1 MMGNLRP
8 ARLTLPIA
16 LLRAREVV
24 MDLFRPMLH
33 AHGATEQQ
41 WRVLSVIREAGA
53 TDATALARN
62 ACILAPSLS
71 RVVRTLEV
79 RGMISLG
86 RDMND
91 ARRGLIGLTP
101 CGEIF
106 IAALAASNG
115 KLKRGRVQSR
125 STHF

>member
-1 MMGNLRP
+1 MPSDCLLNRKFVMMGNLRP

-41 WRVLSVIREAGA
+41 WRVLRVIREAGA

-71 RVVRTLEV
+71 RANPSAINLSTS
-79 RGMISLG
+79 GASASL
-86 RDMND
+86 
-91 ARRGLIGLTP
+91 
-101 CGEIF
+101 
-106 IAALAASNG
+106 
-115 KLKRGRVQSR
+115 
-125 STHF
+125 